1 MTVQSETAKAVYV
14 ADGTGVSY
22 VVPFYF
28 LDKEVAV
35 YFDTSPTPLT
45 EGTDYTITGAGE
57 PTGGEITFATA
68 PAAGTVVTVL
78 RDVALKQ
85 LVKFL
90 EGEKFPASDYEYSL
104 DKIIM
109 ALQQLKEH
117 LGKCIAIPNALSL
130 TKEDFENLI
139 FELNQNL
146 TTIRNLPE
154 MLQSMLE
161 ANINIVETLA
171 NYSLKS
177 EVTTAL
183 DDYYTKSDINARLTL
198 ITGYRFHNVSLLLED
213 IAEDVNHTYEDY
225 PYIGTIYLSVAS
237 SSQIP
242 VVTFGLEDA
251 LSGNFAPIAD
261 TGNGCVYVYLK
272 EIPSQNVTIKSI
284 LLY

>member
-14 ADGTGVSY
+14 ADGIGISY

-28 LDKEVAV
+28 LDKEVVV
-35 YFDTSPTPLT
+35 YFNTDTTPLT
-45 EGTDYTITGAGE
+45 EGTDYTITGSGDYQ
-57 PTGGEITFATA
+57 GGEIIFATA
-68 PAAGTVVTVL
+68 PTAGTVITIL
-78 RDVALKQ
+78 RNVALKQ

-117 LGKCIAIPNALSL
+117 IDKCIAVPNAVSL
-130 TKEDFENLI
+130 TSEDIENLLL
-139 FELNQNL
+139 ELNQNL

-161 ANINIVETLA
+161 ANINISETLE

-183 DDYYTKSDINARLTL
+183 ADYYTKSDINSRLTL
-198 ITGYRFHNVSLLLED
+198 ITGYRFQNVTLLQED
-213 IAEDVNHTYEDY
+213 IAEDINSTYEDY
-225 PYIGTIYLSVAS
+225 PYIGTIYLSAAN

-251 LSGNFAPIAD
+251 LSGNFAPIAS
-261 TGNGCVYVYLK
+261 TATGCVYVYLK
-272 EIPSQNVTIKSI
+272 ELPSQDVTIKSI